1 MHPDLETN
9 IATLLEAAETDHSVY
24 ETESMRGVD
33 EEWPAWYATYL
44 LDLGLRDL
52 LPKSVTGDPD
62 DLAVQLT
69 DLYAAFQRDDPSGD
83 WHRFC
88 AARFV
93 ASERDSFAA
102 VHNHDR

>member
-1 MHPDLETN
+1 MHPDLGTD
-9 IATLLEAAETDHSVY
+9 IATLLEEAQTAHSVY

-62 DLAVQLT
+62 TLAARLQDLH
-69 DLYAAFQRDDPSGD
+69 AAFQRDDPSGD

-88 AARFV
+88 AERFV

>member
-1 MHPDLETN
+1 MHPDLGTD
-9 IATLLEAAETDHSVY
+9 ITTVLEEAQTAHSVY
-24 ETESMRGVD
+24 EMESMRGVD

-62 DLAVQLT
+62 TLAARLQDLH
-69 DLYAAFQRDDPSGD
+69 AAFQRDDPSGD

-88 AARFV
+88 AERFV